1 MDFSVYH
8 RRADRGALAAHLYVV
23 IHRATSTA
31 TETGLNDKFKLVK
44 LLHRFAFQRAR
55 SINRRTV
62 SVNHDS
68 SSNKKNG

>member
-8 RRADRGALAAHLYVV
+8 RRADRGALAAHLYVI

-44 LLHRFAFQRAR
+44 LLHRFAFQRA

-68 SSNKKNG
+68 SSNKENG